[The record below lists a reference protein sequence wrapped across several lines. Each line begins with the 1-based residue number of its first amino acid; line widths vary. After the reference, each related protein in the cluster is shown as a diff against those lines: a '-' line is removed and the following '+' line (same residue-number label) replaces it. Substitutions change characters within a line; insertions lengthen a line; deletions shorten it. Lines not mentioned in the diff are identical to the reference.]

1 MRRALDDARTWPKAQ
16 EYIEKLFAP
25 EDAALKAALAQ
36 SRRAG
41 LPPIAVSPAGGKLLY
56 LLAKA
61 VSARRILEVGTLGG
75 YSAIWLA
82 RALPPAGR
90 LVTLEL
96 DPEHA
101 AVARKNIARAGL
113 SRRIDVLTGPALRL
127 MREMTK
133 SLLPFFD
140 MVFIDADKDEYPDYL
155 KLAYRLVR
163 RGGLIVA
170 DNALRRAVDQQG
182 PRAWPSRGTSTPLG
196 DRIRGKLHGILECNR
211 LAAAHKGLDSVIV
224 PVLGKGVDGMLVC
237 VKQK

>member
-41 LPPIAVSPAGGKLLY
+41 LPPISVSPAGGKLLY
-56 LLAKA
+56 LLARA

-75 YSAIWLA
+75 YSAIWLS
-82 RALPPAGR
+82 RTLPPGGR

-96 DPEHA
+96 DPKHA
-101 AVARKNIARAGL
+101 EVATRNLARAGL
-113 SRRIDVLTGPALRL
+113 AKKVEVLTGPALRL
-127 MREMTK
+127 MRHMIK
-133 SLLPFFD
+133 SRLPLFD

-170 DNALRRAVDQQG
+170 DNALRRAVDQQVH
-182 PRAWPSRGTSTPLG
+182 RAWPSSGTSTPLG

-211 LAAAHKGLDSVIV
+211 LAATHRGLDSVIV
-224 PVLGKGVDGMLVC
+224 PVLGKGVDGILVC
-237 VKQK
+237 VKR